1 MGGGKL
7 LVDLI
12 LIDQLDVYRIHD
24 KPKHPQIYPY
34 QFSEFLLLYTQT
46 EVNSEIFMDLLIK
59 FGVEGG
65 T

>member
-12 LIDQLDVYRIHD
+12 AVGQLGVHQIHD

-34 QFSEFLLLYTQT
+34 QFSGFFLLYTQD